1 MWRVWRGLWGARSLY
16 LTGCFINVIKHGR
29 ALWLCIIPD
38 LHSRGKG
45 GREEKVGETDRERE
59 GEGGRKG
66 ERGKECA
73 GERGRDNK
81 DMRLAG

>member
-1 MWRVWRGLWGARSLY
+1 MWGARSFY

-29 ALWLCIIPD
+29 ALWLCIIAD

-45 GREEKVGETDRERE
+45 RRKKSERRAWEGRASEDWGRERA
-59 GEGGRKG
+59 GEG
-66 ERGKECA
+66 
-73 GERGRDNK
+73 GRDNK

>member
-1 MWRVWRGLWGARSLY
+1 MWGARSFY

-38 LHSRGKG
+38 LHSRGKA
-45 GREEKVGETDRERE
+45 GREENEGETDRERE
-59 GEGGRKG
+59 GGGGRG
-66 ERGKECA
+66 RECA

>member
-1 MWRVWRGLWGARSLY
+1 MWRVRRGLWGARSFY

-45 GREEKVGETDRERE
+45 TRE
-59 GEGGRKG
+59 GGNRGRDRQGERRRGGGGR
-66 ERGKECA
+66 ECA
-73 GERGRDNK
+73 GERGRYNK